1 MKHYLYVTIITL
13 LLMALPSHAQQMSDL
28 AAGRFLDQATFGPSP
43 AAITQIEQM
52 GISGWLSWQFSLN
65 VSNIP
70 DQPILNGNGS
80 MNNNFIPVEQVLVQN
95 AVSQPDQLRQRIAW
109 GLTELWVVS
118 NTSRT
123 VLPPYAIPPYWRIFR
138 DNAFGNYRDIIK
150 AMTLSPAMGKYLN
163 MANNPLGTG
172 TYSPNE
178 NYARELM
185 QLFTIG
191 LTQLNPDGTQVLDT
205 NGHPIPTYTQA
216 QVTDTAKVLTGWTY
230 PTAPHATPKP
240 LNPPYYFGVMF
251 PVETNH
257 DKSQKTIVGGTIIP
271 ANQTSSQDL
280 DMLLNA
286 LMAQS
291 SMAPFVSR
299 QLIQQMVTSNPTPAY
314 VQRVSSV
321 FSNDGN
327 GVTGNMQ
334 AVITA
339 ILTDPEARA
348 GDNSNYQAPANFGH
362 LREPL
367 LFVCDVLYGLNAVV
381 SPQNTFYKFTF
392 AMGQDLWNPPTVF
405 SYYSPQ
411 YEVAPGLL
419 GPEFQ
424 IYSAQTAL
432 NRANFINQMLYKNG
446 DGVSSIDL
454 SPFTKFTG
462 NTVDLPGL
470 LDYVSY
476 VFLHHNMSDNLKQ
489 AATAATSGLQGDDIA
504 KAVLYIVLTS
514 SEYDVIQ

>member
-1 MKHYLYVTIITL
+1 MFPAY
-13 LLMALPSHAQQMSDL
+13 AL
-28 AAGRFLDQATFGPSP
+28 
-43 AAITQIEQM
+43 
-52 GISGWLSWQFSLN
+52 
-65 VSNIP
+65 
-70 DQPILNGNGS
+70 
-80 MNNNFIPVEQVLVQN
+80 
-95 AVSQPDQLRQRIAW
+95 
-109 GLTELWVVS
+109 
-118 NTSRT
+118 
-123 VLPPYAIPPYWRIFR
+123 PPYWRIFR

-150 AMTLSPAMGKYLN
+150 AMTLNPAMGKFLD
-163 MANNPLGTG
+163 MANNSAGVG
-172 TYSPNE
+172 IYAANE

-191 LTQLNPDGTQVLDT
+191 LIRLNPDGTQTLDSHG
-205 NGHPIPTYTQA
+205 NPIPTYSQA
-216 QVTDTAKVLTGWTY
+216 EVTSTAKLLTGWTY
-230 PTAPHATPKP
+230 PTAPHATAKS

-251 PVETNH
+251 PVEANH
-257 DKSQKTIVGGTIIP
+257 DKSQKTIVGGTIVP
-271 ANQTSSQDL
+271 ANQTSNQDL

-286 LMAQS
+286 LMGQPT
-291 SMAPFVSR
+291 MAPFVSR
-299 QLIQQMVTSNPTPAY
+299 QLIQQLVTSNPTPAY

-339 ILTDPEARA
+339 ILTDPEARS
-348 GDNSNYQAPANFGH
+348 GDNVNAQTPPYYGH

-367 LFVCDVLYGLNAVV
+367 LFISSVLRGLNATVG
-381 SPQNTFYKFTF
+381 PQNTFYKFTF
-392 AMGQDLWNPPTVF
+392 AMGQDLWNAPTVF

-424 IYSAQTAL
+424 IYSAQTSM
-432 NRANFINQMLYKNG
+432 NRANFVNTMLYKNG
-446 DGVSSIDL
+446 DGVGSIDL

-476 VFLHHNMSDNLKQ
+476 VFLHHNMSNNLKQ
-489 AATAATSGLQGDDIA
+489 AATAATTGLQGADIA

-514 SEYDVIQ
+514 SEYNVIQ